1 MSTNPFLEAH
11 KLTLLCRLE
20 AATSRLED
28 MVPNYGNISGS
39 TDGVSLSPDAGTG
52 AVAGTDQTR
61 GNAPQEPLVEPLPPT
76 IEDFD
81 AIVKGEVQT
90 FINMSEDIGG
100 LVAEQVNIILNKLA
114 ELKSR

>member
-1 MSTNPFLEAH
+1 MSTTRFLEAH

-39 TDGVSLSPDAGTG
+39 TDPSLPSPDAGTG

-61 GNAPQEPLVEPLPPT
+61 ANAPQEHLVEPLPPA

-81 AIVKGEVQT
+81 AIVNEEVKT
-90 FINMSEDIGG
+90 FVNMSEDIGG
-100 LVAEQVNIILNKLA
+100 LVAEQVNMNFIKLA
-114 ELKSR
+114 E